1 MEVNPTTFVLFGA
14 TGDLAKRKIYPAL
27 YHLFLNGKL
36 PETFSLIGLGRR
48 SLSDETFQA
57 HVKQSL
63 FDFYRFEVK
72 EDHTLQAFLSLF
84 GFNILNIDKKEDFVQ
99 LKERVEAWEQGHEG
113 RVNRFFYLSVG
124 PEFFGTIASQI
135 ENSGLG
141 EVTGWKRL
149 VIEKPFGHDLASA
162 RVLNAQ
168 LSEAFAEE
176 EIYRIDHYLGKPM
189 VQRLE
194 ALQQANPVIQAL
206 WNNRYIANVQIT
218 ADETVGVEERAGYY
232 DHVGAVRDMF
242 QNHML
247 QLLMML
253 AIQVPQNSTTAEN
266 VRLKKKK
273 VLEAI
278 EPLQR
283 QDVAKRIVR
292 GQYAGGT
299 LHGTP
304 VQGYTSEP
312 GIAADSMN
320 DTFIAAKLNIDNYYW
335 RGVPFYIRTGKRLK
349 SKHTRMV
356 VEFKDPIKSLG
367 SAQQSITPNLLIFD
381 IGPDEGITLQLN
393 TKDRELKGGFKPVNI
408 DLYPDRTEAPEAY
421 ETLINDALIGDSTF
435 FVHWDEVEL
444 SWKWVQPILE
454 AFAENEVPL
463 HHYPAGSHGPAAANE
478 LLAQDGYRWWFDEP
492 DETFV
497 VHETERAAE
506 DESSEATPVAQVIV
520 G

>member
-1 MEVNPTTFVLFGA
+1 
-14 TGDLAKRKIYPAL
+14 
-27 YHLFLNGKL
+27 
-36 PETFSLIGLGRR
+36 
-48 SLSDETFQA
+48 
-57 HVKQSL
+57 
-63 FDFYRFEVK
+63 
-72 EDHTLQAFLSLF
+72 
-84 GFNILNIDKKEDFVQ
+84 
-99 LKERVEAWEQGHEG
+99 
-113 RVNRFFYLSVG
+113 
-124 PEFFGTIASQI
+124 
-135 ENSGLG
+135 
-141 EVTGWKRL
+141 
-149 VIEKPFGHDLASA
+149 
-162 RVLNAQ
+162 
-168 LSEAFAEE
+168 
-176 EIYRIDHYLGKPM
+176 
-189 VQRLE
+189 
-194 ALQQANPVIQAL
+194 
-206 WNNRYIANVQIT
+206 
-218 ADETVGVEERAGYY
+218 
-232 DHVGAVRDMF
+232 
-242 QNHML
+242 
-247 QLLMML
+247 
-253 AIQVPQNSTTAEN
+253 
-266 VRLKKKK
+266 
-273 VLEAI
+273 
-278 EPLQR
+278 
-283 QDVAKRIVR
+283 
-292 GQYAGGT
+292 
-299 LHGTP
+299 
-304 VQGYTSEP
+304 
-312 GIAADSMN
+312 MN

-463 HHYPAGSHGPAAANE
+463 HPYPAGSHGPAAANE